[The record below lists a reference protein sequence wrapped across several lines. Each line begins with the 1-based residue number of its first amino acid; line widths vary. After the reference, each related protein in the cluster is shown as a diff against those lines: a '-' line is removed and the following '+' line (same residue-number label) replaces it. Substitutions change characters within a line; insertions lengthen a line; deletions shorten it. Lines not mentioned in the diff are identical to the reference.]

1 MDEQV
6 DASYFS
12 MASFDTPSLFADEE
26 QQEREAE
33 RAEGE
38 RKLASI
44 EDRLLARDG
53 PPMARPF
60 WDPLKELVYVLISA
74 RTRTEVSLAVLAALE
89 LKYGTADGDWTRL
102 RDAPPAEIEHL
113 LAPVTFSER
122 KAPVLQAALRR
133 ITRQNGGVLSL
144 EFFDGQPV
152 ARIRRWLESF
162 EGVGARGSAAVA
174 NHSSL
179 RLRALAVDG
188 HHHRIAQRLG
198 FAVKSMTAG
207 QTEQALLALLPE
219 ERWPPGRLTAMHDLW
234 KRHGQLRCTSVDW
247 ERHCPACPLLPLCPA
262 GENATDSAAGEL
274 HRPG

>member
-1 MDEQV
+1 
-6 DASYFS
+6 
-12 MASFDTPSLFADEE
+12 MATINAPSLFADEE
-26 QQEREAE
+26 HQARKAE
-33 RAEGE
+33 LAEGE
-38 RKLASI
+38 GKLASI
-44 EDRLLARDG
+44 EERLLARDG
-53 PPMARPF
+53 PPTPRPF
-60 WDPLKELVYVLISA
+60 WSPLKELVYVLISA
-74 RTRTEVSLAVLAALE
+74 RTRTELSLAVLASLE
-89 LKYGTADGDWTRL
+89 VRYGAAAGDWRGL
-102 RDAPPAEIEHL
+102 RDAAPAEVERL

-144 EFFDGQPV
+144 DFFEEQPV
-152 ARIRRWLESF
+152 ERIRRWLETF

-198 FAVKSMTAG
+198 FATKSMSAG
-207 QTEQALLALLPE
+207 QTEQALLTLLPE
-219 ERWPPGRLTAMHDLW
+219 ERWPPARLTAMHDLL

-247 ERHCPACPLLPLCPA
+247 EPHCPVCPLLPLCPT
-262 GENATDSAAGEL
+262 GEATINSAAGEL